1 MYVVSTVFDCSLL
14 IISAFV
20 VVAQVLLAA
29 TCYFIPQSAH
39 PL

>member
-20 VVAQVLLAA
+20 VVVQVLLTA
-29 TCYFIPQSAH
+29 TSHFVSQSAH
-39 PL
+39 LL